1 MNDVDRVITTS
12 SLQIVKAGIA
22 NMAIVAGKYPDVI
35 TRLSE
40 VAELVKEIEAF
51 ANDEERPSLIPRNQ
65 NAKMN

>member
-1 MNDVDRVITTS
+1 MNDVDRLITTS
-12 SLQIVKAGIA
+12 SLNLIKAGMG

-51 ANDEERPSLIPRNQ
+51 ANDQERPSLIPRNQ